1 MFLGERANLFGGGQN
16 FFGPATE
23 GADQEAIEERVG
35 MGPWLSRVLRAPN
48 RLAGE
53 TLGFPGVAEEPSR
66 HAEMS
71 EGVRPEVEGE
81 NRPKALVVPFVV
93 IGERPFQVRTRAG
106 ERFIPNYIENR
117 IKFSPYVRN
126 VAVIGVPPVLACAV

>member
-16 FFGPATE
+16 LSGPATE
-23 GADQEAIEERVG
+23 GADQEAIEE
-35 MGPWLSRVLRAPN
+35 RAPN

-71 EGVRPEVEGE
+71 KGVRSEVEGE
-81 NRPKALVVPFVV
+81 NGPKALVVPFVV
-93 IGERPFQVRTRAG
+93 IARRDRSCMRATR
-106 ERFIPNYIENR
+106 
-117 IKFSPYVRN
+117 SPR
-126 VAVIGVPPVLACAV
+126 